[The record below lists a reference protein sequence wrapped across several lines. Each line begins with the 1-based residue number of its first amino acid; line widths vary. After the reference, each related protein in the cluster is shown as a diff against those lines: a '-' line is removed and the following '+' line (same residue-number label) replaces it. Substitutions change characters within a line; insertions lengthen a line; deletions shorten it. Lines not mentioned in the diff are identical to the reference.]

1 MAADVLGGVD
11 KHYINIV
18 LTLQA
23 AGHDKE
29 GRILYPFCSTRNFC
43 CVRVARSLNFLCT
56 VLWNNLSCCCV
67 SFDYYF
73 YLFN

>member
-29 GRILYPFCSTRNFC
+29 GRIL
-43 CVRVARSLNFLCT
+43 
-56 VLWNNLSCCCV
+56 
-67 SFDYYF
+67 
-73 YLFN
+73 